1 MTVPFQMSSGW
12 PKEYLSLPKG
22 EQENYS
28 EVGGRMGD
36 DRFNEN
42 KDGNEGVED
51 NDAPGVRNETAL
63 SE

>member
-1 MTVPFQMSSGW
+1 MSSGW

-28 EVGGRMGD
+28 EVGEGWVMISS
-36 DRFNEN
+36 N
-42 KDGNEGVED
+42 KDADEGVED

-63 SE
+63 SK